1 MPVKAASDLQLAIA
15 PRSSLDW
22 MITGQDIVFGSEEFR
37 TKYRVMGTISPSAL
51 ANLNSAVQ
59 SAILE
64 TTFSLLR
71 LDKGT
76 LTLSALGFETR
87 PQVLESF
94 LELTCTVAEAFE
106 Q

>member
-1 MPVKAASDLQLAIA
+1 
-15 PRSSLDW
+15 
-22 MITGQDIVFGSEEFR
+22 MITGQDIEFGSQEFR
-37 TKYRVMGTISPSAL
+37 TKYRVMGTVPSSTL

-59 SAILE
+59 SAIMA

-71 LDKGT
+71 LDEGT

-87 PQVLESF
+87 PQVLEAF
-94 LELTCTVAEAFE
+94 LELVCVVAEAFE